1 MKRILF
7 VFLLLGMI
15 LSGCGPA
22 ASPTA
27 APTATVAPVII
38 KDGLDRQVTLN
49 GPAQRIVS
57 LAPSNTEILYAI
69 GAGGQVVGRDELSD
83 FPAEAKDLPSVGG
96 SWSAYDYEKILSLS
110 PDLVLAGEINT
121 AEQVQALEKLGVPVF
136 YLKNPTTL
144 EGMYDNL
151 QIVGRLSGH
160 YDAAVTLSASL
171 QERVRA
177 VEQKI
182 APLSYTP
189 TVFYELDGSE
199 PAKPWTAGPGTFIDM
214 LIGKAGGINIAS
226 NLGSSWAQISLE
238 ALLVGNP
245 DIILLG
251 DAAYGITPE
260 SVAERAGWANL
271 QAVKDGRI
279 LVFDDNLV
287 SRPGPR
293 LVDGLEALAKLLH
306 PELFQ

>member
-7 VFLLLGMI
+7 LILLLS
-15 LSGCGPA
+15 LVLAGCGPA
-22 ASPTA
+22 ASPTTS
-27 APTATVAPVII
+27 PTATPEPVSIQ
-38 KDGLDRQVTLN
+38 DGLDRQVTLN
-49 GPAQRIVS
+49 GPAKRIVS
-57 LAPSNTEILYAI
+57 LAPSNTEILFAI

-83 FPAEAKDLPSVGG
+83 YPVQVKELPSVGG
-96 SWSAYDYEKILSLS
+96 SWSNYDYEKILSLN

-121 AEQVQALEKLGVPVF
+121 EEQVQSLEALGVPVF

-144 EGMYDNL
+144 EGIYENL

-160 YDAAVTLSASL
+160 GEEAVTLTESL

-177 VEQKI
+177 VEEKI
-182 APLSYTP
+182 APLSYAP

-238 ALLVGNP
+238 ELLVSDP
-245 DIILLG
+245 QIILLG

-260 SVAERAGWANL
+260 SVAQRAGWDGL
-271 QAVKDGRI
+271 QAVKNGQI

-306 PELFQ
+306 PELFK